1 MLKILCMVL
10 VCITLSFDAI
20 AHTKTELNELAIQ
33 FIEAKNARQQPNS
46 DEKNVDHYLSLIADD
61 FIDEHVKHNFIY
73 SDKSKLRSDMINK
86 LKDKI
91 VFSNIEINDMLIG
104 KNVVFMKVTET
115 GKIKPAHLDKIITY
129 ESTNLLSLEFNTDGL
144 IKHIR
149 RHNG

>member
-1 MLKILCMVL
+1 MVL
-10 VCITLSFDAI
+10 ACITLSFDAI

>member
-1 MLKILCMVL
+1 MVL